1 MLPDDPSHGPLQ
13 LIVVGFETTERFDGQ
28 IARELRAL
36 RGRGLIRVLDARLL
50 SRDADGELTETDLN
64 QIIGEPTAAS
74 GAPRRTCSGSTA
86 RATAAAVR

>member
-28 IARELRAL
+28 IAREMREL

-50 SRDADGELTETDLN
+50 
-64 QIIGEPTAAS
+64 
-74 GAPRRTCSGSTA
+74 
-86 RATAAAVR
+86 